1 MYING
6 PYSYG
11 WYNPEHFDWNGH
23 FRHDHGGHAKEHRE
37 EMTQIATAVVNE
49 LVPKIAAEIYNQA
62 IENLIGALEYD
73 IQTCV
78 HIAINSFEEIY
89 KSDKVEKMCSD
100 AIMKELKKKIS
111 VNDLKIKL

>member
-6 PYSYG
+6 PYGYG

-89 KSDKVEKMCSD
+89 KSDKVEKICSD
-100 AIMKELKKKIS
+100 AIMNELKKKIS

>member
-1 MYING
+1 MCLDNSKSKCVNQQINLLIFVIFSN
-6 PYSYG
+6 YFYTTSKRLANKCY
-11 WYNPEHFDWNGH
+11 
-23 FRHDHGGHAKEHRE
+23 
-37 EMTQIATAVVNE
+37 
-49 LVPKIAAEIYNQA
+49 VPSKQ
-62 IENLIGALEYD
+62 NLIGALEYD

-89 KSDKVEKMCSD
+89 KSDKVEKICSD

>member
-6 PYSYG
+6 PYGYG

-49 LVPKIAAEIYNQA
+49 LVPKIAAEIYSS
-62 IENLIGALEYD
+62 Y
-73 IQTCV
+73 
-78 HIAINSFEEIY
+78 
-89 KSDKVEKMCSD
+89 
-100 AIMKELKKKIS
+100 
-111 VNDLKIKL
+111 